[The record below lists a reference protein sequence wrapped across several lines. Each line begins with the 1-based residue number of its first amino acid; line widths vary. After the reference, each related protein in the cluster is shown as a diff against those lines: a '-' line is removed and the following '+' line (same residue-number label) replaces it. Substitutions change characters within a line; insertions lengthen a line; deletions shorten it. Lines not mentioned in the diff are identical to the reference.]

1 MADTIPPLSVTEE
14 KGIRIIE
21 FTNSKILDEAN
32 IAEIG
37 STLGAIIDENENPK
51 LLLDF
56 ATVDHLSSAALGM
69 LINVN
74 NRVKQQNGQ
83 LRLSNIKPQIF
94 EVFVITKLNKLFK
107 ILPTRTEALANFSG
121 VQH

>member
-37 STLGAIIDENENPK
+37 NTLGAIIDENENPK

-56 ATVDHLSSAALGM
+56 STVDHLSSAALGM

-74 NRVKQQNGQ
+74 NRVRQKNGQ
-83 LRLSNIKPQIF
+83 LRLANIKSQIL

-121 VQH
+121 VPH

>member
-14 KGIRIIE
+14 KGIRIVE

-37 STLGAIIDENENPK
+37 STLNVLIDENENPK

-56 ATVDHLSSAALGM
+56 TTVDHLSSAALGM

-74 NRVKQQNGQ
+74 SRIRQKNGQ
-83 LRLSNIKPQIF
+83 LRLANIKPQIY
-94 EVFVITKLNKLFK
+94 EVFVITKLTKLFR
-107 ILPTRTEALANFSG
+107 ILPTRTEALANFA
-121 VQH
+121 HH